1 MNKKTIPETV
11 PDYDRTRIIERP
23 DGVYWRPRGA
33 NREYGP
39 FDTLLE
45 AVQDMQLADDEAA
58 EPGETLEEAEAEIGI
73 ADWIDPESGEP
84 AEEGRPRL
92 EEH

>member
-1 MNKKTIPETV
+1 MNKKAIPETV
-11 PDYDRTRIIERP
+11 PDYDRTRIMERP
-23 DGVYWRPRGA
+23 DGFYWRPRGA

-39 FDTLLE
+39 FDTLLG
-45 AVQDMQLADDEAA
+45 AVQDMQLAGDATP
-58 EPGETLEEAEAEIGI
+58 EPGESLEEAEAEIGI
-73 ADWIDPESGEP
+73 ADWIDPETGTP

>member
-1 MNKKTIPETV
+1 MNKQAIPETV

-23 DGVYWRPRGA
+23 DGFYWRPRGA

-39 FDTLLE
+39 FDTLVA
-45 AVQDMQLADDEAA
+45 AVQDMQIADEATP
-58 EPGETLEEAEAEIGI
+58 EPGETLEQAEAEIGI
-73 ADWIDPESGEP
+73 SEWIDPDTGTP